1 MHAKAK
7 SAGKAEEH
15 VGKFAAKAMK
25 VIGKSVGNV
34 QQIKNTMKIFMI
46 FINNFPEI
54 SKCSRNTN

>member
-25 VIGKSVGNV
+25 VIGESAGNF
-34 QQIKNTMKIFMI
+34 QQLKNTMKIFMI

-54 SKCSRNTN
+54 FNMHRNTN